1 MNRPCEHLK
10 NFTEAMSV
18 AEINRLLYL
27 PGHRPDL
34 TTRGPTSTIN
44 QQGTRL

>member
-10 NFTEAMSV
+10 NLTEAMSV

-27 PGHRPDL
+27 PDHPRQNLERALPIPAPSSG
-34 TTRGPTSTIN
+34 
-44 QQGTRL
+44 